1 MAAEATVSTT
11 PNENALKFTLNCPA
25 IEEGYKTYNNLEDAG
40 DNAAAKALFAIDGV
54 TSVFMMADFVTV
66 TKKPEASWDDM
77 QPACLE
83 AIKAS
88 Y

>member
-1 MAAEATVSTT
+1 MAVDVTVSTT

-25 IEEGYKTYNNLEDAG
+25 IAEGYKTYNNLEDAG
-40 DNAAAKALFAIDGV
+40 DSAVAKALFALPGV
-54 TSVFMMADFVTV
+54 ASVFLMTDFITV
-66 TKKPEASWDDM
+66 TKKPENSWEDL
-77 QPACLE
+77 QPACVD

>member
-1 MAAEATVSTT
+1 MTVEATVSTT
-11 PNENALKFTLNCPA
+11 PNEHALKFTLNCPA
-25 IEEGYKTYNNLEDAG
+25 IAEGYKTYNNLEDAK
-40 DNAAAKALFAIDGV
+40 DCPVAKALFALPGV
-54 TSVFMMADFVTV
+54 ASVFLMADFVTV

-77 QPACLE
+77 QPACLD